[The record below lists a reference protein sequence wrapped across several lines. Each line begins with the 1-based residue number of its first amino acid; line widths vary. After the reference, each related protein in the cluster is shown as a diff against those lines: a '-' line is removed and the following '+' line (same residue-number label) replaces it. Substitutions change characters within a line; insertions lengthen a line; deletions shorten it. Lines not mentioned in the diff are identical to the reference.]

1 VSLCDKRLDS
11 GMHVVAGAADVVGGC
26 VSRDDLS
33 NHCPHFISQFDSGDI
48 AIGERASLH
57 MEATELVG
65 G

>member
-1 VSLCDKRLDS
+1 
-11 GMHVVAGAADVVGGC
+11 MHVVAGAADVVGGC

-57 MEATELVG
+57 MEAAELVG